1 MLLAYIQAA
10 MERGKY
16 QILPDDEGF
25 YGEIP
30 ELRGVWANAPTLEA
44 CRRELQE
51 VVESWIVIKL
61 RHGDADFPV
70 FEGID
75 LNPERTEDSAVTADV
90 A

>member
-10 MERGKY
+10 MERGNY

-25 YGEIP
+25 YGDIS
-30 ELRGVWANAPTLEA
+30 ELRGVWANASTLEA

-70 FEGID
+70 FDCID
-75 LNPERTEDSAVTADV
+75 LNPQRTEDSADV